1 MRYRGLLQRKGIG
14 MKRQFAA
21 GLLVLLC
28 AQAFAAGPSQDARQA
43 IVKVYTTY
51 AQPDYYTPWN
61 MGGPSTRTGS
71 GCIIEKK
78 RILTNAHIV
87 GDETFIQVR
96 RYGDPKKY
104 RARVLFVSHITDLAL
119 LSVDDETFF
128 NGITPLEIDGLPE
141 TQTEVMVLG
150 FPTGGDMLST
160 TQGVISRIEHRSYAH
175 SSFSFLA
182 GQIDAAIN
190 PGNSGGPVM
199 VDGKVVGVVMQHLS
213 SADNIGYMVPAPLVE
228 HFLKDV
234 SDGCY
239 DGMPDLGLRTG
250 TLENP
255 DMKRKYGLS
264 EETTG
269 VAIQYI
275 FPGSAGGGILKPGDV
290 LLEVGGY
297 PVADDGTIE
306 FRPDERTTY
315 SYPVELRQIGES
327 IPLKI
332 FRDGSEVEVE
342 VAFNR
347 ASEEEN
353 LVPREQYGVRPAY
366 YIFGGA
372 VFCPLTK
379 NYLLAW
385 RRDWYKIAPKNLIYS
400 FQYQDPKEVGE
411 EVVVLVRVLADDVN
425 RGYHGYSSWIVEFV
439 NGERIKNLKDLIHKV
454 ETADEAGF
462 IVFSDCRHNEM
473 VLDKQKV
480 QAATE
485 GILERYRIP
494 ADRSGELR

>member
-1 MRYRGLLQRKGIG
+1 MESRFVIC
-14 MKRQFAA
+14 A
-21 GLLVLLC
+21 LVLC
-28 AQAFAAGPSQDARQA
+28 CMQGFAEPSSQDARQA

-51 AQPDYYTPWN
+51 AKPDYYTPWN

-71 GCIIEKK
+71 GCIVEGK

-96 RYGDPKKY
+96 RYGDSKKY

-119 LSVDDETFF
+119 LSVDNDEFF
-128 NGITPLEIDGLPE
+128 ANIAPLQIDGLPE
-141 TQTEVMVLG
+141 TQAEVMVLG

-160 TQGVISRIEHRSYAH
+160 TKGVISRIEHRNYAH

-199 VDGKVVGVVMQHLS
+199 LDGKVVGVVMQHLS

-228 HFLKDV
+228 HFLTDV
-234 SDGCY
+234 SDGRY
-239 DGMPDLGLRTG
+239 DGMPDLGMRTG
-250 TLENP
+250 NMENP

-264 EETTG
+264 EEETG
-269 VAIQYI
+269 ISIQMV
-275 FPGSAGGGILKPGDV
+275 FPGSAGSGVLKQGDV
-290 LLEVGGY
+290 LLEVSGY

-327 IPLKI
+327 ILLKI
-332 FRDGSEVEVE
+332 FRDGEPMDVELT
-342 VAFNR
+342 FKR

-353 LVPREQYGVRPAY
+353 LVMREEYGVRPDY

-385 RRDWYKIAPKNLIYS
+385 RRDWYKIAPKNLLYLY
-400 FQYQDPKEVGE
+400 QYRDPVVEGE

-425 RGYHGYSSWIVEFV
+425 RGYHRWSSWVVAAV
-439 NGERIKNLKDLIHKV
+439 NGEKIKNLEDLIRKV
-454 ETADEAGF
+454 EAIPESDF
-462 IVFSDCRHNEM
+462 VVFSDPHNREM
-473 VLDKQKV
+473 IMDKNKAV
-480 QAATE
+480 AALP
-485 GILERYRIP
+485 GILARYRIP
-494 ADRSGELR
+494 SDRSGDLR

>member
-1 MRYRGLLQRKGIG
+1 
-14 MKRQFAA
+14 MKRRFAIGVLVLFCAQGFAA
-21 GLLVLLC
+21 L
-28 AQAFAAGPSQDARQA
+28 PDQDARQA

-51 AQPDYYTPWN
+51 AKPDYYTPWN

-71 GCIIEKK
+71 GCIIKGK

-96 RYGDPKKY
+96 RYGTARKY
-104 RARVLFVSHITDLAL
+104 RAHVLFVSHITDLAL
-119 LSVDDETFF
+119 LSVDDDTFF
-128 NGITPLEIDGLPE
+128 EGVVPVEIDGLPE
-141 TQTEVMVLG
+141 TQTEVVVLG

-160 TQGVISRIEHRSYAH
+160 TKGVISRIEHRSYSH

-199 VDGKVVGVVMQHLS
+199 VDGKLVGVVMQHLS

-228 HFLKDV
+228 HFLADV
-234 SDGCY
+234 SDGRC

-250 TLENP
+250 TMENP

-264 EETTG
+264 EEMTG
-269 VAIQYI
+269 VSIQTV
-275 FPGSAGGGILKPGDV
+275 FPGSAGDGVLKQGDV

-327 IPLKI
+327 MSLKI
-332 FRDGSEVEVE
+332 FRDGLLMDVELT
-342 VAFNR
+342 FTR
-347 ASEEEN
+347 PSEEEN

-385 RRDWYKIAPKNLIYS
+385 RRDWYKIAPKNLIYL
-400 FQYQDPKEVGE
+400 YQNRDPVVAGE
-411 EVVVLVRVLADDVN
+411 EVVLIVRVLADDVN
-425 RGYHGYSSWIVEFV
+425 RGYHRWSSWVVETVNGRKIRNLNDLIQKVEAVTESEFV
-439 NGERIKNLKDLIHKV
+439 
-454 ETADEAGF
+454 
-462 IVFSDCRHNEM
+462 VFSDSRNREM
-473 VLDKQKV
+473 IMDREKAL
-480 QAATE
+480 AAAA
-485 GILERYRIP
+485 GILKRYRIP
-494 ADRSGELR
+494 ADRSDGLQ